1 MGRKKLYNW
10 LRLYD
15 DFYDDLNVK
24 RLLQF
29 SGGAMYVVIYQRL
42 LIKAMNS
49 QGLLLYH
56 GIAPSF
62 QEEIAL
68 DFNLSVDDVR
78 FTLKALFELGLL
90 QASPDGKRFLL
101 TAYRQEGRN
110 LVGDSNDSTARM
122 QKLRA
127 DDLLALPMKPEPKT
141 AGERKA
147 SQRAKE
153 TCQALGYI
161 PMIPDV
167 ENRKT
172 YGLDYYLTFKRDDY
186 KCKLCGSIKNLK
198 LYSLCHENSDAK
210 NVTCHEICHEKNV
223 TCHEKNVTCHVTC
236 HEKSNMITLC
246 SDCYSDI
253 CHEKNIPRDILESI
267 GFTDSCH
274 DSHEICD
281 AKNVTCHIACHEKCD
296 AIEIDKDININKSS
310 SSSACAREEDC
321 VTKKRDMSQ
330 KNSVTKKRDTGP
342 ENDREKLEQV
352 VTLWNTLTDVGIKPL
367 HALWPHAG
375 FGKNVLELVD
385 IYGFDSFEIIVNRI
399 RDSDY
404 LLGLTPRLKN
414 PIDFEWL
421 LNGNN
426 YQSVLN
432 GKYDTHRKALPDK
445 RQSSKVQNFIQMQ
458 ERKENWDVLE
468 SKLLDN

>member
-68 DFNLSVDDVR
+68 DFSLSVDDVR

-167 ENRKT
+167 ENRKN

-236 HEKSNMITLC
+236 HEKSHMISLC
-246 SDCYSDI
+246 SNCYSDI
-253 CHEKNIPRDILESI
+253 CHGKNIPRDILESI

-281 AKNVTCHIACHEKCD
+281 AKNVTCHTACHEICD

-310 SSSACAREEDC
+310 SSSACAREE
-321 VTKKRDMSQ
+321 
-330 KNSVTKKRDTGP
+330 NSVTKKRDTDP
-342 ENDREKLEQV
+342 EDDHEKLERIV
-352 VTLWNTLTDVGIKPL
+352 AIWNTLTDVGIKPL

-385 IYGFDSFEIIVNRI
+385 TYGFDSFEIIVNRI

-404 LLGLTPRLKN
+404 LLGLTQNLKN
-414 PIDFEWL
+414 PIDFKWL
-421 LNGNN
+421 LDANN

-432 GKYDTHRKALPDK
+432 GKYDTHCKSLPDK

-458 ERKENWDVLE
+458 ERKENWDILE